1 MELQQDSQGFLVGQR
16 IDVAEIKAQ
25 LDGIHDELKA
35 IRATLE
41 ASMPR
46 PAVVATPLDQQGA
59 GAAAPPV
66 EAPGSSFGASADSA
80 PGAGSV
86 AVPTS
91 AQVSGAPAVQPATP
105 SSGQDSPSRSTAA
118 QPAGRP
124 QAGDNGRL
132 AEGRHSAGRPAAAR
146 DASGRFV
153 GSTSGAEGDAER
165 APGAIAS
172 MGERIVNALRETG
185 EGAEEADPAVKAF
198 NEIAQPLSRGF
209 GLIFGGGEDR
219 KQDRWYR
226 RFWREM
232 REKRREDQA
241 AQRQNQRTLR
251 GIERNGSGGEG
262 GGGFLGLIGLLA
274 PMLAPLFALLGG
286 IAAAVKG
293 LASLTGITRLIAALS
308 AAVAGLKALVPR
320 SVRSFFGGERQA
332 HPTRAGPSQASH
344 AAGSTAGRA
353 GYPRESTRPGAPV
366 AAPAG
371 HVPGGRFG
379 GALGGLTRR
388 LPFVGA
394 LAVSLGAAVEA
405 LGVLRSDAS
414 REEKSKAVGRAGGGV
429 AGSLGGMWAGAKM
442 GAALGALGGPIGA
455 AIGSVVG
462 GAAGAFFGDQA
473 GQLVG
478 EKVGGW
484 VEELR
489 SSNLT
494 QTITDA
500 WYFTTDF
507 AGALWG
513 QMSAGIGERWAA
525 ISETVSGLWSQAA
538 ANVEAL
544 WGGAVALAGAAWESV
559 TATWSTAVE
568 GMKKGW
574 DSAVELVSK
583 GWEALKGI
591 AGKAA
596 DAVKEATGID
606 LEKTYNDAKEAA
618 GGLVDGARAAVTST
632 WNTVGEAAS
641 SAAASVKSGA
651 RAVADATGVTT
662 AVRAGR
668 NAYRHAEGKGVMRS
682 AMAEAGIT
690 DPNEQ
695 AAFMAQMDH
704 ESAGFTQLEE
714 SLNYKPENFLAMY
727 GKRAGISTVEE
738 AQAILSR
745 GPEATAEAMYGG
757 AWGRKNLGNVEQGDA
772 ARFTGRGY
780 VQLTGRSNYEA
791 AGKALGI
798 DLVGNPE
805 LAKDPATAA
814 KIATWYWQSRS
825 GLSEAAKRGDVSAVT
840 KRING
845 GTNGLAD
852 RQAKAEQYLAEARA
866 GDLTVPP
873 GATPS
878 LAALQPAAAV
888 ASASEPA
895 AAPAGLAQ
903 VIAPPAATASPVIS
917 PAPATIP
924 AVRAPAAQ
932 VIAEA
937 PRSDVP
943 LATGGGRQ
951 APAGAAAQDVPRDLP
966 DRRIAHIVTGAYS
979 GMG

>member
-1 MELQQDSQGFLVGQR
+1 MSH
-16 IDVAEIKAQ
+16 A
-25 LDGIHDELKA
+25 
-35 IRATLE
+35 
-41 ASMPR
+41 
-46 PAVVATPLDQQGA
+46 
-59 GAAAPPV
+59 
-66 EAPGSSFGASADSA
+66 
-80 PGAGSV
+80 
-86 AVPTS
+86 
-91 AQVSGAPAVQPATP
+91 
-105 SSGQDSPSRSTAA
+105 
-118 QPAGRP
+118 
-124 QAGDNGRL
+124 
-132 AEGRHSAGRPAAAR
+132 
-146 DASGRFV
+146 
-153 GSTSGAEGDAER
+153 SGAEGDAGR
-165 APGAIAS
+165 APGAIAA
-172 MGERIVNALRETG
+172 MGGRIVSALRETS
-185 EGAEEADPAVKAF
+185 EGAEEADPAVKAI

-219 KQDRWYR
+219 KQERWYR

-232 REKRREDQA
+232 TQKRREDQA
-241 AQRQNQRTLR
+241 AQRQSQRTLR
-251 GIERNGSGGEG
+251 GIERNGAGGEG

-293 LASLTGITRLIAALS
+293 MASLTGITRLLAALS
-308 AAVAGLKALVPR
+308 AAVAGLKGLVPR
-320 SVRSFFGGERQA
+320 SVRSLFGGERQA
-332 HPTRAGPSQASH
+332 QQARAGHPHAARETAGGRASGDLAGRGRSSAGAPGRTPSAGFGKVGILGKFARRIPLLGTLL
-344 AAGSTAGRA
+344 AAGS
-353 GYPRESTRPGAPV
+353 
-366 AAPAG
+366 
-371 HVPGGRFG
+371 
-379 GALGGLTRR
+379 
-388 LPFVGA
+388 
-394 LAVSLGAAVEA
+394 AVDDVSEA
-405 LGVLRSDAS
+405 LDSDSS
-414 REEKSKAVGRAGGGV
+414 REEKSKAIGRAGGGL
-429 AGSLGGMWAGAKM
+429 AGSLGGMWAGAKL
-442 GAALGALGGPIGA
+442 GAALGSLAGPIGT
-455 AIGSVVG
+455 AIGGVVG

-489 SSNLT
+489 SANLA
-494 QTITDA
+494 QTIIDA
-500 WYFTTDF
+500 WSFTADF
-507 AGALWG
+507 AGSLWE
-513 QMSAGIGERWAA
+513 QMSTGIGERWSA
-525 ISETVSGLWSQAA
+525 IGETVSGAWSQAA

-544 WGGAVALAGAAWESV
+544 WGGAVALAGATWENI
-559 TATWSTAVE
+559 TATWSSAVE
-568 GMKKGW
+568 GMQKGW
-574 DSAVELVSK
+574 DGAVDLASK
-583 GWEALKGI
+583 GWSALTGL

-596 DAVKEATGID
+596 DAVKEATGVD
-606 LEKTYNDAKEAA
+606 LEKIYNDAKESA

-651 RAVADATGVTT
+651 RAVADATGVTSV
-662 AVRAGR
+662 VRAGR
-668 NAYRHAEGKGVMRS
+668 NAYRHAEGKGALRS

-704 ESAGFTQLEE
+704 ESAGFTRLEE
-714 SLNYKPENFLAMY
+714 NLNYKPEQFLAMY

-757 AWGRKNLGNVEQGDA
+757 AWGRKNLGNVEPGDA

-798 DLVGNPE
+798 DLVRNPE

-814 KIATWYWQSRS
+814 RIATWYWQSRS

-840 KRING
+840 KKING

-852 RQAKAEQYLAEARA
+852 RQAKTEQYLAEARA
-866 GDLTVPP
+866 GGLTVPP
-873 GATPS
+873 EAAPS

-888 ASASEPA
+888 ASASAPA

-903 VIAPPAATASPVIS
+903 VIAPPAATASPAIS
-917 PAPATIP
+917 PAPASIP